1 MIDNLLKNK
10 IHNLEIQMTNL
21 ANKILANDNY
31 DEVMLACKLSKL
43 KFKLNLLKIK
53 NQKYE
58 VQR

>member
-1 MIDNLLKNK
+1 
-10 IHNLEIQMTNL
+10 MTNL

-31 DEVMLACKLSKL
+31 DEVMLACKLAKL